1 MNLDQLLDRLKMD
14 HLQASLD
21 TLCEHASKKDLNYR
35 EFLEQAL
42 AQEWGGRH
50 QRGLDAR
57 LKQARLPW
65 IKTLEQFDF
74 SFQPSIDRK
83 LVRELSGLGF
93 VERNENVILLGPPG
107 VGKTHL
113 AVALGVKAAEAGH
126 RVLFMTLDR
135 LVSTLVKARQENRL
149 DRQLQQLTYP
159 KVLVLDEIG
168 YLPMTR
174 EEASLFFRLI
184 NRRYERAS
192 TILTSNKSFMDW
204 GEVFGDQVI
213 ATAILDRLLHHSTTL
228 NIKGEGYRLKDKR
241 KAGLVPG
248 TTAQQEDSDDPD
260 AQKPDTEN

>member
-1 MNLDQLLDRLKMD
+1 MTLDTLLERLKMD
-14 HLQASLD
+14 HLQSCLD
-21 TLCEHASKKDLNYR
+21 TVCEHASKQDLNYR

-42 AQEWGGRH
+42 SEEWRARH
-50 QRGLDAR
+50 QKGLETR
-57 LKQARLPW
+57 LKVARLPW

-74 SFQPSIDRK
+74 SFQPTIDQK
-83 LVRELSGLGF
+83 VIRELSGLGF
-93 VERNENVILLGPPG
+93 VNRNENVILLGPPG
-107 VGKTHL
+107 VGKTHI
-113 AVALGVKAAEAGH
+113 AVSSAVKAAESGH

-135 LVSTLVKARQENRL
+135 LISALIKARQENRL
-149 DRQLQQLTYP
+149 ERQLQQFTYP

-174 EEASLFFRLI
+174 EEASLFFRLV

-228 NIKGEGYRLKDKR
+228 NIKGESYRLKDKR
-241 KAGLVPG
+241 RSGLVPSTSAKKEKAA
-248 TTAQQEDSDDPD
+248 TTE
-260 AQKPDTEN
+260 